1 MKFQYFSQRVLSDP
15 KIQDFLNIF
24 IRVRKFTS
32 VHQGWPVAPL
42 LLLFHISP
50 RAFAA
55 LVATRR
61 VWAFVIAQT
70 RQAYSEAAFVT
81 YVPRP
86 RWWILFTAILTR
98 NQETHNSLY
107 FKLLIKSQFS
117 QLCERCSANSWP
129 IPLFIRSLSVDYTET
144 PCRLLQKKSGFLPGL
159 WIFIFDTL
167 VECA

>member
-1 MKFQYFSQRVLSDP
+1 MKFQYFSLRELSYP
-15 KIQDFLNIF
+15 KIQIF
-24 IRVRKFTS
+24 FNMFTRARKFAS
-32 VHQGWPVAPL
+32 VHQELSVAPL

-55 LVATRR
+55 LVATRW
-61 VWAFVIAQT
+61 VWAFVVAQAW
-70 RQAYSEAAFVT
+70 QAYSETAFVA

-98 NQETHNSLY
+98 NQKTHNSLY

-117 QLCERCSANSWP
+117 QLCERCSANSWL